1 MSDQH
6 NGPTESLDFFG
17 PPALLRGESEAL
29 YAALLAEVDRMIE
42 PKTILDRIDVRDI
55 TDKIWESQRYKR
67 LEPRLI
73 ESACVSALAHLL
85 APLFELD
92 HARGLAAATMYY
104 SPKAHERKLAVQ
116 LLSDHKITDEMILAK
131 ALAQVDSHI
140 GSIDR
145 LIAARERSRHNLFK
159 DYQRRRESAAKL
171 AKAEYPNG
179 KEATSNNAGRVP
191 AGEYHQ

>member
-1 MSDQH
+1 
-6 NGPTESLDFFG
+6 
-17 PPALLRGESEAL
+17 
-29 YAALLAEVDRMIE
+29 MIE

-73 ESACVSALAHLL
+73 ESACVSALAHIL

-92 HARGLAAATMYY
+92 HARGLEVATMYY
-104 SPKAHERKLAVQ
+104 SPDAVKRKRAAQ

-131 ALAQVDSHI
+131 ALAQVGGHI
-140 GSIDR
+140 GNIDR
-145 LIAARERSRHNLFK
+145 LIAARERSRHNVFK

-171 AKAEYPNG
+171 AKAEYTNG
-179 KEATSNNAGRVP
+179 KEATSNNAKRVE
-191 AGEYHQ
+191 AEYHQ